1 MIITRNG
8 NTSPEFEPQT
18 LELNATPVNFI
29 VCEKPYQRGEK
40 KKLGLKYYASEDVT
54 PSNLQDFINYVGVE
68 EVCQALTVRE
78 NLTGQQVQEY
88 CTFKDV
94 LDLEKLKA
102 THTERSVQS
111 ETKPKLIAKS
121 NEAIRKGMELMG
133 QLQDPDGSLNT
144 DVIAQVAK
152 LRADAKKFL
161 EMAESLS
168 RKSKEDADDEE
179 DETAEAQEN
188 VPAVS

>member
-8 NTSPEFEPQT
+8 NTSPEFKPQT
-18 LELNATPVNFI
+18 LSINNTPVNFI
-29 VCEKPYQRGEK
+29 VTEKPYQRGEK
-40 KKLGLKYYASEDVT
+40 KKLGLKYYASEDIT
-54 PSNLQDFINYVGVE
+54 PDNLQDFINYVGID

-88 CTFKDV
+88 CTFKGV

-121 NEAIRKGMELMG
+121 NECIMKGMELMG
-133 QLQDPDGSLNT
+133 KITNPDGSFNT
-144 DVIAQVAK
+144 DILAEVAK

-161 EMAESLS
+161 EMAEALS
-168 RKSKEDADDEE
+168 RKSKEDAAEE
-179 DETAEAQEN
+179 EEEAAEAQETLA
-188 VPAVS
+188 PAV